1 MCVSIF
7 GHAEPPRVALHCMR
21 MRRARTKI
29 NRNAR
34 DLSVRDAD
42 RAPSDETRPDPR
54 TGSIDGRRA
63 RVRTPRTRAHDVRDV
78 HDADRHGARR
88 FRLQVRRAVDARR
101 ATRATRRED
110 DARWIVRDAIAA
122 RCDDVRG
129 PPRARRRD
137 DGERRLTN
145 ARDHF
150 ASSNAQ
156 ADGDEAPLDDRPRG
170 GRRRGASR
178 DTRAYRGCDASR

>member
-1 MCVSIF
+1 MFAMSTMQTATARAVFASKCV
-7 GHAEPPRVALHCMR
+7 
-21 MRRARTKI
+21 
-29 NRNAR
+29 
-34 DLSVRDAD
+34 
-42 RAPSDETRPDPR
+42 APSTR
-54 TGSIDGRRA
+54 
-63 RVRTPRTRAHDVRDV
+63 
-78 HDADRHGARR
+78 
-88 FRLQVRRAVDARR
+88 DARR
-101 ATRATRRED
+101 ARRDAKTTRDGSFATRSR
-110 DARWIVRDAIAA
+110 RDATTFGDRA
-122 RCDDVRG
+122 
-129 PPRARRRD
+129 RARRRD